1 MTQQPKGTCAR
12 ILTPKQVGPIC
23 WFMAAFIAMF
33 YSQRSRKLLLNAS
46 SGWNKKKNK
55 ELFTLLKHVLEE
67 KYLKVGVRDSED
79 YQKFSDN
86 TFGDVLKLLN
96 KENHYVFPYHPKKVS
111 GGFNSEFYMGR
122 LYKLLGVDYRMYDY
136 NISDNHLFYSYL
148 NEDFNRF
155 NSVEYRILR
164 KQLKIYVNENKIF
177 KYSDIEKHIV
187 PPPVLI
193 LIVRDD
199 KESTPF
205 FKDMFPHTIIGEGD
219 TKNELKSLRETIDY
233 RGKEYHLDSAVL
245 ANWNIKPNLGH
256 AISGITCK
264 NNKYVYNGWTRTSMD
279 PMMANKIIT
288 RNIPC
293 ELMKYDW
300 NIKKH
305 NDFCLNTTKCI
316 PDVLKNTK
324 ALRKTDLCFNFS
336 KGKRILVYVRKDAKS
351 DTSMEA
357 DAADAD
363 AVRYKTIVKTPDVV
377 PVPNVPVP
385 KKTKKSP
392 KKCEDGKV
400 LNPETGRCILLKN
413 AIAKGIIKGK
423 EKSNVVD
430 KKKSPKKCEDG
441 KVLNPETGRCILLKN
456 AIAKGIIIKEK
467 EKEKSNVVDKKKSP
481 KKCEDGKVLNPETGR
496 CILLKNAIAKGIVLK
511 K

>member
-1 MTQQPKGTCAR
+1 M
-12 ILTPKQVGPIC
+12 
-23 WFMAAFIAMF
+23 
-33 YSQRSRKLLLNAS
+33 
-46 SGWNKKKNK
+46 
-55 ELFTLLKHVLEE
+55 
-67 KYLKVGVRDSED
+67 
-79 YQKFSDN
+79 
-86 TFGDVLKLLN
+86 
-96 KENHYVFPYHPKKVS
+96 
-111 GGFNSEFYMGR
+111 
-122 LYKLLGVDYRMYDY
+122 
-136 NISDNHLFYSYL
+136 
-148 NEDFNRF
+148 
-155 NSVEYRILR
+155 
-164 KQLKIYVNENKIF
+164 NENKIF

-193 LIVRDD
+193 VIVRDD

-205 FKDMFPHTIIGEGD
+205 FKDMFPHTIIGEGG

-233 RGKEYHLDSAVL
+233 GGKEYRLDSAVL

-293 ELMKYDW
+293 ELMEYDW

-316 PDVLKNTK
+316 PDVLKNTR

-357 DAADAD
+357 DADAD
-363 AVRYKTIVKTPDVV
+363 AAAAVRYSKTIVKTPEVV

-385 KKTKKSP
+385 KKM
-392 KKCEDGKV
+392 KKCEDDKV
-400 LNPETGRCILLKN
+400 LNPATGRCILLKN

-423 EKSNVVD
+423 GKGNVVD

-441 KVLNPETGRCILLKN
+441 KVLNPATGRCILLKN
-456 AIAKGIIIKEK
+456 AIAKGIIKGK
-467 EKEKSNVVDKKKSP
+467 GKGNVVDKKKSP

>member
-1 MTQQPKGTCAR
+1 MTLQPKGTCAR

-23 WFMAAFIAMF
+23 WFMAAFVAMF

-46 SGWNKKKNK
+46 EGWNKKKNK
-55 ELFTLLKHVLEE
+55 PLFTLLKHVLEE

-86 TFGDVLKLLN
+86 TFGDVLTLLN
-96 KENHYVFPYHPKKVS
+96 KENNYVFAYHPKKVS

-136 NISDNHLFYSYL
+136 NISDNNLFYSYL

-193 LIVRDD
+193 VIVRDD

-205 FKDMFPHTIIGEGD
+205 FKDMFPHTIIGEGG

-233 RGKEYHLDSAVL
+233 GGKEYRLDSTVL

-357 DAADAD
+357 DAAEVDAD
-363 AVRYKTIVKTPDVV
+363 AVRYSKTIIRTPEVV

-385 KKTKKSP
+385 NKT

-413 AIAKGIIKGK
+413 AIAKGIIKG
-423 EKSNVVD
+423 KSNVVD

-456 AIAKGIIIKEK
+456 AITKGIIKGK
-467 EKEKSNVVDKKKSP
+467 GNVVDKKKSP

-496 CILLKNAIAKGIVLK
+496 CILLKNAIAKGIVVK